1 MRKVRK
7 SRQAHRSNNRNNEDF
22 LESCEPINLA
32 F

>member
-7 SRQAHRSNNRNNEDF
+7 TRQAHRLNNRNNEDL
-22 LESCEPINLA
+22 LESCEPINSA